1 MPGPVA
7 AGLSIG
13 ALFYYARQVAREAK
27 MNEIRAKT
35 MAEASQRRA
44 MEEEM
49 SRQNNLQRMRAIT
62 QAQLGSQL
70 AQSQVPFGSYYG
82 GIDSAPMATYIARS
96 AGM

>member
-27 MNEIRAKT
+27 MHEIRAKT
-35 MAEASQRRA
+35 MAVATQNRVAQEG
-44 MEEEM
+44 M
-49 SRQNNLQRMRAIT
+49 SRQQNLQRMRSIT

-70 AQSQVPFGSYYG
+70 AQSGVPYGSYYG
-82 GIDSAPMATYIARS
+82 GADSVPMSTFIARS